1 MCLNGLRAKK
11 TSNSFCPSTL
21 KTFLL
26 PMCHLLQGKLWENF
40 LWTMYAKIFIK
51 KTFQSWIR
59 PRQHLCR
66 SFCRLVLWF
75 TYTIHLLQQ
84 QKILQPATKLRHPR
98 QSKNRQLQREFYIQY
113 ICFSSAVY
121 SGVVWVWA
129 VMNFQSCFYLDS
141 HSILWYQ
148 FFVSCLYQPLYSI
161 VLNRRYSVSVGKA
174 NFEVPQQSQ
183 SLHLAESLC
192 KRINQI
198 TPFSPRSGEK

>member
-1 MCLNGLRAKK
+1 MENGELCLWKLVLGSIFHIRWLRKQRRNKFCQDINEWQIRVCRNVFEWIESKK
-11 TSNSFCPSTL
+11 TSKSFCPSSL
-21 KTFLL
+21 KNFFLL

-59 PRQHLCR
+59 PRQHLWW

-121 SGVVWVWA
+121 SGVWVWA
-129 VMNFQSCFYLDS
+129 IMNIQSCFYLGFPFNFMIPVFCIL
-141 HSILWYQ
+141 SIPATIPY
-148 FFVSCLYQPLYSI
+148 
-161 VLNRRYSVSVGKA
+161 GA
-174 NFEVPQQSQ
+174 
-183 SLHLAESLC
+183 
-192 KRINQI
+192 
-198 TPFSPRSGEK
+198 